1 MNTLYGQSLNTEL
14 RLEAYRTL
22 YPQYIPDSSLG
33 LEGEAI
39 SRGKSRL
46 MQFWIINFSNNTIFF
61 PNYRKMMH
69 EGIIKMKLQGKRK
82 REKRSLNSNAMANG
96 THHQYFIQMP

>member
-1 MNTLYGQSLNTEL
+1 MLKRKGKRGKDKEDEWGWIVNTLYGQSLNTEL

-33 LEGEAI
+33 LDGEAI

-46 MQFWIINFSNNTIFF
+46 MQLWIINFSNNTIF
-61 PNYRKMMH
+61 
-69 EGIIKMKLQGKRK
+69 
-82 REKRSLNSNAMANG
+82 S
-96 THHQYFIQMP
+96 